1 MDKQLD
7 IITTS
12 LEALLQRGTSPKN
25 VGRDNAAIDAF
36 CGLVNKEPECVPI
49 AAKLIVSKM
58 QSMQEWEALQALQV
72 LEACMQHCGP
82 QFHAEVGKFRFLN
95 ELIKLISPKYLGNLT
110 PDAVRTEIIEL
121 LYLWTLEYP
130 RESKIREAYE
140 MLKKQQVVQS
150 DPIVSGRRVT
160 PTPPQCS
167 GATLPP
173 SGTLPPGSS
182 HPASRS
188 SSCKLASTRTTS
200 CSILEDE
207 NQSKLLAKLLQS
219 KKPEDLQA
227 ANKLIRTMVTEEEK
241 KMEQRCKVMME
252 MESVNNNVALLTEM
266 LDNYSGDPGDWDLIK
281 ELHTTCEGFR
291 SNLVTLVQQL
301 PSGDDDLFQLV
312 ISSNES
318 LNEALAKY
326 NSILTNMTRVQNNV
340 PLLDMSSGRP
350 SPQHHVPPTPSHLND
365 LVDLIAQEST
375 PHEPSGSVLPNNQ
388 PSLNTSDPAPSTAPS
403 QSNNLDLLNDLLT
416 SSPGLLSFTTPTS
429 SVSNQN
435 SILSANQIAAS
446 GTCQNSLLSTNQ
458 VLASGTSA
466 ALLTTNQNPSTNQSA
481 ALLSNQNSIL
491 PNSLANT
498 NQTSLQSSLN
508 PALSNQTSLSSQ
520 GSFPPCAAKV
530 TTDTAFSSLSQDAF
544 ADATNSRTATTNPP
558 TTSVMGSS
566 EPSTTL
572 ETSLLNPSPSSTTL
586 STSLINPSQSST
598 TVDTSLI
605 GASQPSTT
613 VDTSLIGASQPS
625 TTSVTPLIDPSTF
638 GASQMTPTLCN
649 TSQMT
654 PTLCNT
660 SQMTPT
666 LCNTSQI
673 APNAMHPSTP
683 KPPTPLNSLIDTVGP
698 PTNGFASLN
707 TLGTYPSSE
716 GSGSLNAG
724 FSSQK
729 DLLSNDLSLERDLS
743 AKLSH
748 LPSTNGLSAQPPLG
762 SLMGLGSTTSNVGA
776 MNSTA
781 KGVSFPAPSAA
792 GVNSQNQ
799 SSLLNTTNAPSV
811 NSQNQTFT
819 TSGAPSVNS
828 QQPSFTTSALSVNSK
843 HQSPT
848 ALNKLKALQ
857 DLDEMVG
864 QSLNRLGLGEEAKCD
879 MIPPSGSAVG
889 NNGGAGDSTLL
900 RTDGEEDEQLL
911 LDHFV
916 EEATE
921 GRERGE
927 TERKEHV
934 PEQKKPTNNLITN
947 PSIQPSDLSC
957 DKLSDIHINLQDIQP
972 SGVESIK
979 AMDTSHALT
988 ILIHLTRT
996 RPKPNV
1002 AVFVVTTLSKLSSP
1016 MSQYLF
1022 QPVGY
1027 KLKLQPASSTSLPA
1041 FNPFLPSPA
1050 ITQIML
1056 IACPQ
1061 PVAYPQPVACP
1072 TNSTQTDASACPPD
1086 KSVVCPKGGGSVVC
1100 PQGDRSVV
1108 CPQGRHAISLKFVIS
1123 YEVDGESVS
1132 DMGEIPELPLS
1143 EN

>member
-182 HPASRS
+182 HPASTS
-188 SSCKLASTRTTS
+188 SSCKLASTRTTSCSILEDENQSKLLAKLTPCSGATLPPSGTLPPGSSHPASTSSSCKISSTRTTS

-241 KMEQRCKVMME
+241 KMEQRCKIMME

-365 LVDLIAQEST
+365 LVKYDDL
-375 PHEPSGSVLPNNQ
+375 
-388 PSLNTSDPAPSTAPS
+388 SDGGEMYTIVKFEGKYGEDRWPC
-403 QSNNLDLLNDLLT
+403 Q
-416 SSPGLLSFTTPTS
+416 S
-429 SVSNQN
+429 SVH
-435 SILSANQIAAS
+435 
-446 GTCQNSLLSTNQ
+446 
-458 VLASGTSA
+458 
-466 ALLTTNQNPSTNQSA
+466 
-481 ALLSNQNSIL
+481 
-491 PNSLANT
+491 
-498 NQTSLQSSLN
+498 
-508 PALSNQTSLSSQ
+508 
-520 GSFPPCAAKV
+520 K
-530 TTDTAFSSLSQDAF
+530 
-544 ADATNSRTATTNPP
+544 
-558 TTSVMGSS
+558 
-566 EPSTTL
+566 
-572 ETSLLNPSPSSTTL
+572 
-586 STSLINPSQSST
+586 
-598 TVDTSLI
+598 
-605 GASQPSTT
+605 
-613 VDTSLIGASQPS
+613 
-625 TTSVTPLIDPSTF
+625 
-638 GASQMTPTLCN
+638 
-649 TSQMT
+649 
-654 PTLCNT
+654 
-660 SQMTPT
+660 
-666 LCNTSQI
+666 
-673 APNAMHPSTP
+673 
-683 KPPTPLNSLIDTVGP
+683 
-698 PTNGFASLN
+698 
-707 TLGTYPSSE
+707 
-716 GSGSLNAG
+716 
-724 FSSQK
+724 
-729 DLLSNDLSLERDLS
+729 
-743 AKLSH
+743 
-748 LPSTNGLSAQPPLG
+748 
-762 SLMGLGSTTSNVGA
+762 
-776 MNSTA
+776 
-781 KGVSFPAPSAA
+781 
-792 GVNSQNQ
+792 
-799 SSLLNTTNAPSV
+799 
-811 NSQNQTFT
+811 
-819 TSGAPSVNS
+819 
-828 QQPSFTTSALSVNSK
+828 
-843 HQSPT
+843 
-848 ALNKLKALQ
+848 
-857 DLDEMVG
+857 
-864 QSLNRLGLGEEAKCD
+864 
-879 MIPPSGSAVG
+879 
-889 NNGGAGDSTLL
+889 
-900 RTDGEEDEQLL
+900 
-911 LDHFV
+911 
-916 EEATE
+916 
-921 GRERGE
+921 
-927 TERKEHV
+927 
-934 PEQKKPTNNLITN
+934 
-947 PSIQPSDLSC
+947 
-957 DKLSDIHINLQDIQP
+957 
-972 SGVESIK
+972 
-979 AMDTSHALT
+979 
-988 ILIHLTRT
+988 
-996 RPKPNV
+996 
-1002 AVFVVTTLSKLSSP
+1002 
-1016 MSQYLF
+1016 
-1022 QPVGY
+1022 GY

-1056 IACPQ
+1056 
-1061 PVAYPQPVACP
+1061 VACP

-1086 KSVVCPKGGGSVVC
+1086 RSVVC